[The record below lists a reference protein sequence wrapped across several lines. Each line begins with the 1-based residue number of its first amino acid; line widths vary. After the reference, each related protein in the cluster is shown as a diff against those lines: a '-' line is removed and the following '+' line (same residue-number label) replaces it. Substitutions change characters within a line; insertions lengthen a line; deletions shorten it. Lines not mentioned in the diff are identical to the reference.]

1 MTGNEAESVLFLQET
16 VMKTLRLM
24 LGAAVAV
31 TGLAVASAA
40 NAAPAG
46 IKIGTLTCDV
56 AAGAGFVFGSTQ
68 DLRCSYEPT
77 KARVEHYSGSIS
89 KWGVDIGYTNKGKLV
104 WAVFAPTS
112 DVRAGA
118 IEGEYVGATA
128 QATIAVGLGANALVG
143 GLDKS
148 IALQPLSVSGTTGLN
163 VAAGIGSISLKHT
176 R

>member
-1 MTGNEAESVLFLQET
+1 
-16 VMKTLRLM
+16 MKTLRLM

-46 IKIGTLTCDV
+46 VKIGTLTCDV
-56 AAGAGFVFGSTQ
+56 AAGAGFIFGSTK
-68 DLRCSYEPT
+68 DLRCSYQPT
-77 KARVEHYSGSIS
+77 KASVEHYSGSIS

-112 DVRAGA
+112 DVRPGA
-118 IEGEYVGATA
+118 IEGEYAGATA
-128 QATIAVGLGANALVG
+128 QATVAVGLGANVLVG

-148 IALQPLSVSGTTGLN
+148 IALQPLSVSGSTGLN
-163 VAAGIGSISLKHT
+163 VAAGIGQISLKHT